1 MAKVTQQDSGSGHW
15 SPPAEGERSW
25 QWVPHLIPAT
35 SSSAEQPATS
45 AEQSRPSDA
54 AQAMDCQSWPGTDV
68 SLPVELEDAG
78 GDMPV
83 GVDEGEDASME
94 AVRRLLG
101 ELQVAIGEVG
111 ASEVAESERM
121 LEAPAGMAEGK
132 AAVKGAA
139 EAGAESGMK
148 EPGVPTVLPLQL
160 QPTAA
165 CGPVPELHNPV
176 GAASTAVATRPDAH
190 VLSPGG
196 PTSAA
201 PRPLETPPRLALS
214 PAGPSPAVAASPAP
228 KQPSPSVEAAAP
240 AGAAEWN
247 KAGHGAAETRAA
259 PPLPAASV
267 LPADVVAR
275 GAAASGAK
283 EQGVLT
289 TIPKQLFP
297 AVEAAAPA
305 GVAEGKAAVQGAA
318 EAGAAPG
325 VPTTLPVPL
334 PPTAACALTASLAM
348 HGLSP
353 RGPPS
358 ASPWELEPSAGRGL
372 PPASLP
378 PAPGTQASEDPG
390 LSVADVPRYS
400 GGDYKSLHRQ
410 ARAALNNLYA
420 IRLQE
425 AVAPGFDWREYVCA
439 HPASR
444 QLVGPGIQSFV
455 AEPIAG
461 TRDPNR
467 GGDPRID
474 FVLQHV
480 DGWVA
485 RLHPG
490 RRPREDAAVYWF
502 HPGAFAREGQTS
514 GVGAG
519 MYVSSVA
526 QTSPVWRGTAQPA
539 SAGLPPVALTVE
551 EAARVPPA
559 DRMGKA
565 TAYARM
571 NSLRGWISPSEEHGL
586 IDVTHCAEFAWKT
599 WVANVRDHQAVF
611 IGPGICSVFLTPP
624 DRPLQLWAHR
634 CDGTWACLQLD
645 QKRQGQGWNHA
656 LSFLGG
662 SR

>member
-148 EPGVPTVLPLQL
+148 EPGVPTVLPLPL

-165 CGPVPELHNPV
+165 CGPVPALHNPV

-228 KQPSPSVEAAAP
+228 KQP
-240 AGAAEWN
+240 
-247 KAGHGAAETRAA
+247 
-259 PPLPAASV
+259 
-267 LPADVVAR
+267 
-275 GAAASGAK
+275 
-283 EQGVLT
+283 
-289 TIPKQLFP
+289 FP

-378 PAPGTQASEDPG
+378 PASGTQASEDPG

-526 QTSPVWRGTAQPA
+526 QTSPVWGSTAQPA

-565 TAYARM
+565 TAYDRM
-571 NSLRGWISPSEEHGL
+571 NWLRGWISPSEEHGL

-645 QKRQGQGWNHA
+645 QKWQGQGWNHA
-656 LSFLGG
+656 LSFLGDHQLPG
-662 SR
+662 WPPR